1 MQYNFAQNPIQLSQ
15 ECDDGRNCSF
25 CGEASFE
32 RPAIEWTDIL
42 TKKQENKIVH
52 CTVINMDQFFF
63 CIVSSLVNRKTRKK
77 NCTPY
82 SVQRET
88 TLWIFLQ
95 CVQPNVSYVLS
106 WNGSYKE
113 CQSIQFWR
121 PSKRPTK
128 DQDFITFQIRFS
140 GIYELWVENV
150 TVNVNATFSILKQIA
165 CIKNDNVPCKFWS
178 LKGWV
183 SSLSILD
190 FIGTFVRLNICTIQL
205 HSFYYSIILLFQKTT
220 NIVQCS

>member
-1 MQYNFAQNPIQLSQ
+1 MDRHL
-15 ECDDGRNCSF
+15 D
-25 CGEASFE
+25 
-32 RPAIEWTDIL
+32 
-42 TKKQENKIVH
+42 KKQENKIVH
-52 CTVINMDQFFF
+52 CTVINMDQLFF
-63 CIVSSLVNRKTRKK
+63 CIVSSLANRKTRKTK
-77 NCTPY
+77 LYT
-82 SVQRET
+82 VQCSTRT

-106 WNGSYKE
+106 GNGSYKE

-140 GIYELWVENV
+140 GICELWVENV
-150 TVNVNATFSILKQIA
+150 TVNENVTFSILKYIA

-190 FIGTFVRLNICTIQL
+190 FIGIFVRLNICTIQL
-205 HSFYYSIILLFQKTT
+205 HSFYQLFQKTT